1 MDLMFQV
8 PMQYFL
14 WQHWTLLPSPVTS
27 TTGCCFCFGSVSSF
41 FLELSLHW
49 SPVAYWAPTTL
60 GPLSFSV
67 HFLPFP
73 TVHGVP
79 KARILKWF
87 AIPFSRGPRFLRPL
101 HHDPAVLGGP
111 TEHDSE
117 FHWLRQAVVHVII
130 LVSVLWLW
138 FQSVYP
144 LMEKDKRFMEASWWE
159 RLTDT
164 YFLFQT
170 IISQLP
176 IPSGLFAHSILPID

>member
-1 MDLMFQV
+1 MSMFTLDHFQFALIHGPNVPGSYAIFPLTALDLV
-8 PMQYFL
+8 SIIS
-14 WQHWTLLPSPVTS
+14 HIHNPVTS
-27 TTGCCFCFGSVSSF
+27 TTGYCFCFGSVSSF

-130 LVSVLWLW
+130 LVSFLWLW
-138 FQSVYP
+138 FS
-144 LMEKDKRFMEASWWE
+144 F
-159 RLTDT
+159 
-164 YFLFQT
+164 
-170 IISQLP
+170 
-176 IPSGLFAHSILPID
+176 